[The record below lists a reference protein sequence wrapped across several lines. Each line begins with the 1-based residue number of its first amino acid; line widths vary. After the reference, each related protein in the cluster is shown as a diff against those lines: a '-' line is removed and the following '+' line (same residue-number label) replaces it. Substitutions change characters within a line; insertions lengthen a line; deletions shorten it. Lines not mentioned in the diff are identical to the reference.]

1 LGNSLFYL
9 DPLKI
14 FSYTPVLL
22 ALSDYG
28 VRHKRK
34 IIGQNGLCPVRLA
47 PVFNLQKKIFI
58 GRSFMGRVAIIGV
71 GQSAFVRGYP
81 GSIRELAFE
90 GFKECMADAQVSV
103 KEIDASVICSAPEY
117 DKQRSPA
124 GVFAE
129 YLGLTPQPTFYV
141 ETLCSS
147 SSTGVKLA
155 YSLIKSGLHDVVV
168 VLGFQKMSEISSAES
183 QERMG
188 RGADIQWES
197 PFGTMMP
204 AYYAMYA
211 RAHMKKYGTTPED
224 LALIRVK
231 ASTYGQINE
240 KAVYRK
246 PVALDMFSDPQSPM
260 SGPVAS
266 PLRVGDCCANADG
279 SSCIILASEEKAK
292 ALSKKPVWILGV
304 GAASSPVNM
313 AGRALF
319 TGLAVGEEA
328 GKQAYKMAGVSP
340 KDVDVAE
347 VHDCFTIAEMMAY
360 ENLGFAKP
368 GEGKDLI
375 KSKETYKEGII
386 PVNVDGGLLS
396 KGHPIGATGGSQI
409 RTIVLQLRGQAG
421 DMQVKNPEIGLVHN
435 IGGVGLYGN
444 VTILGRS

>member
-1 LGNSLFYL
+1 MAKVG
-9 DPLKI
+9 
-14 FSYTPVLL
+14 
-22 ALSDYG
+22 
-28 VRHKRK
+28 
-34 IIGQNGLCPVRLA
+34 
-47 PVFNLQKKIFI
+47 
-58 GRSFMGRVAIIGV
+58 IIGV
-71 GQSAFVRGYP
+71 GQSAFVRSYP

-90 GFKECMADAQVSV
+90 GFKDALADAQ
-103 KEIDASVICSAPEY
+103 ITTRDIGASVICSAPEY

-129 YLGLTPQPTFYV
+129 YLGLNPQPTFYV
-141 ETLCSS
+141 ESLCSS
-147 SSTGVKLA
+147 SSMGVRLA
-155 YSLIKSGLHDVVV
+155 YSLVQAGLHDVVAV
-168 VLGFQKMSEISSAES
+168 IGFQKMSEISSSES

-211 RAHMKKYGTTPED
+211 RAHMAKYGTSPDD

-231 ASTYGQINE
+231 AATYGQLNE

-246 PVALDMFSDPQSPM
+246 PVTFEMFQDPANRM
-260 SGPVAS
+260 AGPVAS

-279 SSCIILASEEKAK
+279 SSCIIVAGEEKAR
-292 ALSKKPVWILGV
+292 ALCKKPVWILGL
-304 GAASSPVNM
+304 GAASTSVNL
-313 AGRALF
+313 AGRGLF
-319 TGLAVGEEA
+319 TGLTVAQQA
-328 GKQAYKMAGVSP
+328 AQQAYQMAGISAG
-340 KDVDVAE
+340 DIDVAE

-360 ENLGFAKP
+360 EDLGFAKP

-375 KSKETYKEGII
+375 NAKETYLEGSI

-409 RTIVLQLRGQAG
+409 RTIVLQLRDEAG
-421 DMQVKNPEIGLVHN
+421 DIQVDTPQFGLVHN

-444 VTILGRS
+444 VTILGM

>member
-1 LGNSLFYL
+1 
-9 DPLKI
+9 
-14 FSYTPVLL
+14 
-22 ALSDYG
+22 
-28 VRHKRK
+28 
-34 IIGQNGLCPVRLA
+34 
-47 PVFNLQKKIFI
+47 
-58 GRSFMGRVAIIGV
+58 MGKVGIIGV

-90 GFKECMADAQVSV
+90 GFRECMLDANITT
-103 KEIDASVICSAPEY
+103 KDIDASVICSAPEY

-129 YLGLTPQPTFYV
+129 YFGLTPQPTFYV
-141 ETLCSS
+141 ESLCSS
-147 SSTGVKLA
+147 SSMGVRLA
-155 YSLIKSGLHDVVV
+155 YSLVKSGLHDVVAV
-168 VLGFQKMSEISSAES
+168 VGFQKMSEISSAES

-211 RAHMKKYGTTPED
+211 RAHMAQYGTTSDD

-231 ASTYGQINE
+231 AATYGQINE

-246 PVALDMFSDPQSPM
+246 QVTFEMFSDPESPM
-260 SGPVAS
+260 SNPVAS

-279 SSCIILASEEKAK
+279 SSCIIVASEEKAK
-292 ALSKKPVWILGV
+292 ALCKKPVWILGL
-304 GAASSPVNM
+304 GAASTAVNM
-313 AGRALF
+313 AGRELF
-319 TGLAVGEEA
+319 TGLIVGEQA
-328 GKQAYKMAGVSP
+328 GDQAYKMAGITP
-340 KDVDVAE
+340 KDIDVAE

-375 KSKETYKEGII
+375 KSKETYKEGSI

-409 RTIVLQLRGQAG
+409 RTIVLQLRGEAG
-421 DMQVKNPEIGLVHN
+421 EMQVKDPEIGLVHN

-444 VTILGRS
+444 VTILGR

>member
-1 LGNSLFYL
+1 
-9 DPLKI
+9 
-14 FSYTPVLL
+14 
-22 ALSDYG
+22 
-28 VRHKRK
+28 
-34 IIGQNGLCPVRLA
+34 
-47 PVFNLQKKIFI
+47 
-58 GRSFMGRVAIIGV
+58 MGKVGIIGV

-90 GFKECMADAQVSV
+90 GFKEAMADARISV
-103 KEIDASVICSAPEY
+103 EDIDATVICSAPEY

-124 GVFAE
+124 GVIAE
-129 YLGLTPQPTFYV
+129 YLGLTPQPTLYV

-147 SSTGVKLA
+147 SSTGLKLA
-155 YSLIKSGLHDVVV
+155 YSLVKSGLHDVVM
-168 VLGFQKMSEISSAES
+168 VLGFQKMSEITSAES

-204 AYYAMYA
+204 AYYALHA
-211 RAHMKKYGTTPED
+211 RAHFEKYGTTPED

-231 ASTYGQINE
+231 SATYGQINE

-246 PVALDMFSDPQSPM
+246 PVTMDMFNDPESPM
-260 SGPVAS
+260 SSPVAS

-279 SSCIILASEEKAK
+279 SSCIIVANEEKAK
-292 ALSKKPVWILGV
+292 AFSKKPVWILGI
-304 GAASSPVNM
+304 GAASAPVNM
-313 AGRALF
+313 AGRDMF
-319 TGLAVGEEA
+319 TGLNVGIEA
-328 GKQAYKMAGVSP
+328 GRQAYEMAGITP

-360 ENLGFAKP
+360 ENLGFAEP
-368 GEGKDLI
+368 GEGKELI
-375 KSKETYKEGII
+375 KSKETYKEGSI

-409 RTIVLQLRGQAG
+409 RTIVLQLRGEAG
-421 DMQVKNPEIGLVHN
+421 EMQVKDPAIGLIHN

-444 VTILGRS
+444 VTILGRE

>member
-1 LGNSLFYL
+1 
-9 DPLKI
+9 
-14 FSYTPVLL
+14 
-22 ALSDYG
+22 
-28 VRHKRK
+28 
-34 IIGQNGLCPVRLA
+34 
-47 PVFNLQKKIFI
+47 
-58 GRSFMGRVAIIGV
+58 MGKVGIIGV

-90 GFKECMADAQVSV
+90 GFKECMKDAGVSV
-103 KEIDASVICSAPEY
+103 KDIDASIICSAPEY

-147 SSTGVKLA
+147 STTGLKLA
-155 YSLIKSGLHDVVV
+155 YSLVKSGLHDVVLI
-168 VLGFQKMSEISSAES
+168 LGFQKMSEISSAES

-211 RAHMKKYGTTPED
+211 QAHMAKYGTTLED

-231 ASTYGQINE
+231 AATYGQINE

-246 PVALDMFSDPQSPM
+246 AVTLEMFKDPQNPI

-279 SSCIILASEEKAK
+279 SSCVIVASEEKAK
-292 ALSKKPVWILGV
+292 ALSKKPVWIMGI
-304 GAASSPVNM
+304 GAASAPVNM
-313 AGRALF
+313 SGRELF
-319 TGLAVGEEA
+319 TGLTVGEIA
-328 GKQAYKMAGVSP
+328 AKQAYRMAGVLP
-340 KDVDVAE
+340 KDIDVAE
-347 VHDCFTIAEMMAY
+347 VHDCFTIAEMMGY

-368 GEGKDLI
+368 GEGKELI
-375 KSKETYKEGII
+375 RAKETYKEGRI

-396 KGHPIGATGGSQI
+396 KGHPIGATGGSQV
-409 RTIVLQLRGQAG
+409 RTIVLQLRAEAG
-421 DMQVKNPEIGLVHN
+421 AMQVKDPEIGLVHN

-444 VTILGRS
+444 VVILGR

>member
-1 LGNSLFYL
+1 MS
-9 DPLKI
+9 K
-14 FSYTPVLL
+14 
-22 ALSDYG
+22 
-28 VRHKRK
+28 
-34 IIGQNGLCPVRLA
+34 
-47 PVFNLQKKIFI
+47 
-58 GRSFMGRVAIIGV
+58 VAIIGV
-71 GQSAFVRGYP
+71 GQSTFVRSYP
-81 GSIRELAFE
+81 GSIRELVFE
-90 GFKECMADAQVSV
+90 GFKEAMQDAQLSTGD
-103 KEIDASVICSAPEY
+103 IDASVICSAPEY

-129 YLGLTPQPTFYV
+129 YLGLNPQPTFYV

-147 SSTGVKLA
+147 SSTGLKLA
-155 YSLIKSGLHDVVV
+155 YSLVKAGLHDTVAVI
-168 VLGFQKMSEISSAES
+168 GFQKMSEISSSES

-211 RAHMKKYGTTPED
+211 KAHMEKYGTTLDD

-231 ASTYGQINE
+231 AATYGQLNE

-246 PVALDMFSDPQSPM
+246 PVEFEMFSDPENRM
-260 SGPVAS
+260 AGPVAD

-279 SSCIILASEEKAK
+279 SSCVIVASEEKAK
-292 ALSKKPVWILGV
+292 SISNKPVWILGV
-304 GAASSPVNM
+304 GAASTSVNL
-313 AGRALF
+313 AGRDLF
-319 TGLAVGEEA
+319 TGLTVAEQA
-328 GKQAYKMAGVSP
+328 AQQAYEMAGVGP
-340 KDVDVAE
+340 QDIDVAE

-368 GEGKDLI
+368 GEGRELI
-375 KSKETYKEGII
+375 RNKETYQQGSI

-409 RTIVLQLRGQAG
+409 RTIVLQLRDEAA
-421 DMQVKNPEIGLVHN
+421 DIQVKNPQIGLVHN

-444 VTILGRS
+444 VTILGR

>member
-1 LGNSLFYL
+1 
-9 DPLKI
+9 
-14 FSYTPVLL
+14 
-22 ALSDYG
+22 
-28 VRHKRK
+28 
-34 IIGQNGLCPVRLA
+34 
-47 PVFNLQKKIFI
+47 
-58 GRSFMGRVAIIGV
+58 MGKVGIIGV
-71 GQSAFVRGYP
+71 GQSAFVRGFP

-90 GFKECMADAQVSV
+90 GFKECMKDAQVSV
-103 KEIDASVICSAPEY
+103 KDIDATVVCSAPEY

-129 YLGLTPQPTFYV
+129 YLGLNPQPTFYV

-147 SSTGVKLA
+147 STTGLKLA
-155 YSLIKSGLHDVVV
+155 YSMIKSGLHDVVMV
-168 VLGFQKMSEISSAES
+168 IGFQKMSEISSAES

-204 AYYAMYA
+204 AYYAMHA
-211 RAHMKKYGTTPED
+211 RAHMATYGTTPED

-246 PVALDMFSDPQSPM
+246 AVTADMFTDPQNPM
-260 SGPVAS
+260 AGPVAS

-279 SSCIILASEEKAK
+279 SSCIIVASEEKAK
-292 ALSKKPVWILGV
+292 AFSKKPVWILGI
-304 GAASSPVNM
+304 GAASAPVNM
-313 AGRALF
+313 AGRDLF
-319 TGLAVGEEA
+319 SGLSAGEIA
-328 GKQAYKMAGVSP
+328 GKQAYKMAGVTP
-340 KDVDVAE
+340 KNINVAE

-368 GEGKDLI
+368 GEGRELI
-375 KSKETYKEGII
+375 RNKATYKEGSI

-396 KGHPIGATGGSQI
+396 KGHPIGATGGSQV
-409 RTIVLQLRGQAG
+409 RTIVLQLRGEAG
-421 DMQVKNPEIGLVHN
+421 NMQVKDPQIGLVHN

-444 VTILGRS
+444 VLIFGR